1 MFDGPVDDS
10 STRLIPFWCM
20 AMTTQLAVRLEDQLV
35 AELDW
40 LIVRCS
46 FENRADVVRAAIAAL
61 AKLEREREIDERMI
75 AAYTALPQT
84 DDEVSWSGHNDWSA
98 LDDDDWSDWQ

>member
-1 MFDGPVDDS
+1 
-10 STRLIPFWCM
+10 
-20 AMTTQLAVRLEDQLV
+20 MTTQLAVRLEDRLL

-61 AKLEREREIDERMI
+61 AKVERERDIDERMI
-75 AAYTALPQT
+75 AGYTAMPQT
-84 DDEVSWSGHNDWSA
+84 DDELSWCRGNDWSA

>member
-1 MFDGPVDDS
+1 
-10 STRLIPFWCM
+10 
-20 AMTTQLAVRLEDQLV
+20 MTTQLAVRLEDQHL

-61 AKLEREREIDERMI
+61 AKAEREREIDERMI
-75 AAYTALPQT
+75 AAYTAMPQT
-84 DDEVSWSGHNDWSA
+84 TDELSWSRGNDWSA